1 LSGYVALADPTH
13 SGSAAVAYMMVI
25 QRAMADAENDL
36 FIARPDLKAAPK
48 AQRAKD
54 PAYTAAL
61 AAGFKK
67 GQGQLLLIAANARY
81 FTDSAT
87 QVPNDVGNG
96 EAAAGTSIDFYGRVY
111 EETVGTGRLRFVL
124 PEAATAITPDPVAIL
139 RGAPHPELARQFV
152 EFLLSPEAQRL
163 WDLKVG
169 VPGVLGMPTQRALR
183 RMPIRRDVYG
193 DSSAQRADWSDPQ
206 VNPFTAARGFNQRGE
221 WMKPF
226 GELRQIWAAEWID
239 SRDALRQAYDAV
251 RAVHDVTRRQQ
262 LLAELADLPIDVA
275 QVDALI
281 NQEKEVAKAKGDVDL
296 WRAQMRIRLAKEFRA
311 HYQAVEARAGT
322 IR

>member
-1 LSGYVALADPTH
+1 
-13 SGSAAVAYMMVI
+13 MMVI

-36 FIARPDLKAAPK
+36 FLARPELKAAPR
-48 AQRAKD
+48 ATRAKD

-111 EETVGTGRLRFVL
+111 EETVGPGRLRFVL
-124 PEAATAITPDPVAIL
+124 PRAATAITPDPVAIL

-163 WDLKVG
+163 WDLKAG
-169 VPGVLGMPTQRALR
+169 MPGVLGVPTQRALR

-193 DSSAQRADWSDPQ
+193 DSAAQRTDWSDPQ
-206 VNPFTAARGFNQRGE
+206 VNPFIAAGGFNQRSE

-226 GELRQIWAAEWID
+226 TELQQIWAAEWID
-239 SRDALRQAYDAV
+239 SRDSLRQAYDAV
-251 RAVHDVTRRQQ
+251 RAVHNAQRRQQ
-262 LLAELADLPIDVA
+262 LLVELADVPIDMA
-275 QVDALI
+275 QVDALV
-281 NQEKEVAKAKGDVDL
+281 NQDKDVVNAKGDVDL
-296 WRAQMRIRLAKEFRA
+296 WRAQMRIKLAKDFRD
-311 HYQAVEARAGT
+311 HYQAVEVRARAS
-322 IR
+322 RSD